1 VKSGFQFFTIFKKKI
16 FRNIFFSFSGSL
28 MLLILIYG
36 AFTFPMQKQS
46 FMEVIHSEAHTLSNS
61 ISLVCADAMVN
72 EDDSFIVEHNMA
84 VINDVHDIYT
94 ITVSK
99 RDGTILE
106 SKKKAWSM
114 PEILDPVLK
123 PFEQNEELY
132 EIIYS
137 DVQKEDLFH
146 YAMPIVI
153 SGIDWGWIHIDFS
166 LSQYNKNMKNMYLFL
181 FYLTIG
187 SILIALLV
195 SYFLAKY
202 ILAPILE
209 LTNTAKEVSE
219 GNLSVQSVIKREDE
233 IGDFAKDFNVMIQNL
248 AISEEA
254 LKRSHDELEE
264 RVEERT
270 HALAEK
276 SYELEELNKNLDL
289 RVQIESEKSRKNEQL
304 LIQQSRQ
311 AAMGEMIGNIAHQWR
326 QPLNALGLVLQ
337 NIHFTYQMDDLND
350 EFMQKSVDKGKMLTT
365 TMSKTIDDFRDF
377 FKPNKLKEKFYVS
390 DIINSSIELIEASYK
405 NYNIT
410 LETNLNQDIII
421 HGYPGEFS
429 QVILNILSN
438 AKDALVDNKEENRII
453 SISSHKKNND
463 VIIEVKDNA
472 GGIPKDIITKI
483 FDPYFTTKEEG
494 KGTGI
499 GLYMTK
505 TIVEN
510 NMGGKISVENIDDGA
525 CFSITLQREMENIS

>member
-1 VKSGFQFFTIFKKKI
+1 MQHKFQFLAIFKKKI
-16 FRNIFFSFSGSL
+16 FRNIFFSFAGSL
-28 MLLILIYG
+28 ALLILLYG

-46 FMEVIHSEAHTLSNS
+46 LMEVMHSEAHTLSNS

-72 EDDSFIVEHNMA
+72 EDDSFIVEHNMD
-84 VINDVHDIYT
+84 VINDSPNIFI

-99 RDGTILE
+99 SDGTILE
-106 SKKKAWSM
+106 SKKEEWSM
-114 PEILDPVLK
+114 PETLNPMLK
-123 PFEQNEELY
+123 PFEQKNEKY

-137 DVQKEDLFH
+137 DLQKQDLFH

-153 SGIDWGWIHIDFS
+153 SGIDWGWIHVDFS
-166 LSQYNKNMKNMYLFL
+166 LSKYNKNMKNMYLFL

-187 SILIALLV
+187 SMFVALFV

-202 ILAPILE
+202 ILTPILE
-209 LTNTAKEVSE
+209 LTQTAKEVSK
-219 GNLSVQSVIKREDE
+219 GNLSIQAAIKRDDE
-233 IGDFAKDFNVMIQNL
+233 IGDFAEDFNTMIQNL
-248 AISEEA
+248 SISKEE
-254 LKRSHDELEE
+254 LKNSHNELEQ
-264 RVEERT
+264 RVQERT
-270 HALAEK
+270 YALAEK
-276 SYELEELNKNLDL
+276 SYELEELNRNLDI
-289 RVQIESEKSRKNEQL
+289 RVQEESEKSRKNEQL

-311 AAMGEMIGNIAHQWR
+311 ASMGEMIGNIAHQWR

-365 TMSKTIDDFRDF
+365 SMSKTIDDFRDF
-377 FKPNKLKEKFYVS
+377 FKPNKLKENFSLDVS
-390 DIINSSIELIEASYK
+390 IEKTVELIEASYK
-405 NYNIT
+405 NSNIEV
-410 LETNLNQDIII
+410 LTNLEKDIDIN
-421 HGYPGEFS
+421 GYPSEFS

-438 AKDALVDNKEENRII
+438 AKDALVEHKDDKRVVKIESFLENTNVII
-453 SISSHKKNND
+453 SI
-463 VIIEVKDNA
+463 EDNA
-472 GGIPKDIITKI
+472 GGIPKDIINKI

-510 NMGGKISVENIDDGA
+510 NMGGKLSVKNTHQGAKFTIS
-525 CFSITLQREMENIS
+525 LLL